1 MEELRRKIDR
11 LKGEVASLPPVT
23 SAVTVETAAIIGK
36 KRTELAEKEEE
47 FVLLDEAMRV
57 TSVAQKH
64 EEEINHVTEECPI
77 CLETVRVQ
85 DLFSFARLFC
95 CGKGICLSCA
105 PNEYKR
111 CPWCR
116 TEFPDRDRRDECSAL
131 LEKLAER
138 GVNWAEYEW
147 EWGRGYVPISTCF

>member
-11 LKGEVASLPPVT
+11 LKCEVASLPSVT

-64 EEEINHVTEECPI
+64 KEEINHVTEECPI

-85 DLFSFARLFC
+85 DLFSFVRLFR
-95 CGKGICLSCA
+95 CGK
-105 PNEYKR
+105 
-111 CPWCR
+111 
-116 TEFPDRDRRDECSAL
+116 
-131 LEKLAER
+131 
-138 GVNWAEYEW
+138 
-147 EWGRGYVPISTCF
+147 